1 MSYDINSNILT
12 KTGFTAAQLRDAE
25 KAFSPGNGYHDEVF
39 QGIVDA
45 ENKYGLNA
53 LFILAHADVE
63 SAHGNSYYATTRN
76 NLFGFNAVDSDPDQ
90 ASSYPSQAA
99 SVDFYASFLD
109 SHYLHE
115 GGAYYNGATPHGV
128 FVRYSSSHDSEANT
142 VVQIMN
148 ALEAHV
154 AGHPAP
160 APTPAPTPTPSG
172 GGSSGTYHVQSG
184 DNLTSISSKYAGTN
198 PDMWVNV
205 NKAKYP
211 QITRNYI
218 QANWDLNVPG
228 GSPSVTSP
236 APAGN
241 VYVVEA
247 GDNLSTIAENH
258 GISLAEIEKLNPG
271 AGHPAGNFDTIWAG
285 DHIRV
290 S

>member
-12 KTGFTAAQLRDAE
+12 KTGYTAAQLRAAE
-25 KAFSPGNGYHDEVF
+25 KAFSPGNGYHDEVY

-45 ENKYGLNA
+45 EAKYNLNA

-76 NLFGFNAVDSDPDQ
+76 NLFGFNAVDSDPDE
-90 ASSYPSQAA
+90 ASSYDSQAE
-99 SVDFYASFLD
+99 SVDFYAGFLR
-109 SHYLHE
+109 SHYLSE
-115 GGAYYNGATPHGV
+115 GQPYYNGATPHGI
-128 FVRYSSSHDSEANT
+128 FVRYSSSHDAEANT

-148 ALEAHV
+148 ALQAKILNN
-154 AGHPAP
+154 PD
-160 APTPAPTPTPSG
+160 PTPVGPPTPLPTG
-172 GGSSGTYHVQSG
+172 GGSSGTYHVVSG
-184 DNLTSISSKYAGTN
+184 DNLTSISSKFPGTN
-198 PDMWVNV
+198 PDMFVNA
-205 NKAKYP
+205 NKSKYP
-211 QITRNYI
+211 SITRDYI

-228 GSPSVTSP
+228 GNPSVTSP
-236 APAGN
+236 APAEN
-241 VYVVEA
+241 IYVVED

-258 GISLAEIEKLNPG
+258 GISLAEIEKLNPN